1 MEWESSY
8 DPEVHGDPWH
18 NNNPF
23 VLEEYRKRVKKCRG
37 CATPFVDRRRKHPA
51 PNFVVSHRER
61 VIFWTKKQT
70 TTRLRAK
77 SLLPVQSLVYKADSP
92 LLQLS
97 RIDGGTHRRS
107 KVDRRRRPGGWVRR
121 RGPIVCADERLL
133 ERCCCWY
140 SNLRITRATRHYRTI
155 LFVLIISYST

>member
-18 NNNPF
+18 NDNPF

-61 VIFWTKKQT
+61 VIFWTKN
-70 TTRLRAK
+70 
-77 SLLPVQSLVYKADSP
+77 
-92 LLQLS
+92 
-97 RIDGGTHRRS
+97 
-107 KVDRRRRPGGWVRR
+107 RRRRDCLQRVFFHCSLSCIK
-121 RGPIVCADERLL
+121 PIHPYFNSGELTVAPTVARKLTGDDVQEAERDGVDL
-133 ERCCCWY
+133 
-140 SNLRITRATRHYRTI
+140 S
-155 LFVLIISYST
+155 FVLMRNY